1 MNVYLIGMMG
11 AGKTETGRALARQAG
26 MKFIDLDEEIERRTH
41 QTINGIFETQGEPFF
56 RAAEQKLLNE
66 ASGEKGTVIAP
77 GGGIV
82 LDPDNIARMKA
93 TGTVLYLETSF
104 DVLWQR
110 VREKRDRPLLKAS
123 DPKQTFLEL
132 FETRRPLYESASDG
146 IVTTDGL
153 SPEAVARKI
162 AELYLR

>member
-26 MKFIDLDEEIERRTH
+26 MKFIDLDEEIERCTR

-56 RAAEQKLLNE
+56 RAAEKKLLNE
-66 ASGEKGTVIAP
+66 ASGEKGAVIAP

-82 LDPDNIARMKA
+82 LDPANIARMKA
-93 TGTVLYLETSF
+93 TGIVIYLETSRE
-104 DVLWQR
+104 VLWQR
-110 VREKRDRPLLKAS
+110 VREKRDRPLLKAP

-132 FETRRPLYESASDG
+132 FETRRPLYESASKAR
-146 IVTTDGL
+146 VMTDGF